1 MNTAVSIRMDLSESF
16 AEALQQELRERLRIG
31 IQEHWYSGEF
41 RRVPDGMRTSAILSA
56 YPALAAQKTTLGALQ
71 VAIRKQA

>member
-1 MNTAVSIRMDLSESF
+1 MSTALSIRVNLSESL

-31 IQEHWYSGEF
+31 IQEHWYSDEF
-41 RRVPDGMRTSAILSA
+41 RRVPDGMRTGAILSA
-56 YPALAAQKTTLGALQ
+56 YPGALQ

>member
-1 MNTAVSIRMDLSESF
+1 MNTALSIRMDLSKNL
-16 AEALQQELRERLRIG
+16 AEALHQELRERLRMG
-31 IQEHWYSGEF
+31 IQEHWYSDEF
-41 RRVPDGMRTSAILSA
+41 RRIPDGFRTGAILSA

>member
-1 MNTAVSIRMDLSESF
+1 MNLSESL

-31 IQEHWYSGEF
+31 IQEHWYSDEF
-41 RRVPDGMRTSAILSA
+41 RRVPDGMRTGAILSA

>member
-1 MNTAVSIRMDLSESF
+1 MKTALSIRLDLSESL
-16 AEALQQELRERLRIG
+16 AAALQQDLRERLRMG
-31 IQEHWYSGEF
+31 IQEHWYSDEF
-41 RRVPDGMRTSAILSA
+41 RRVPDGLRTSAILSA

>member
-1 MNTAVSIRMDLSESF
+1 MDLSKNL
-16 AEALQQELRERLRIG
+16 AEALQQELRERLRLG
-31 IQEHWYSGEF
+31 IQEHWYSDEF
-41 RRVPDGMRTSAILSA
+41 RRVPDGLRTSAILSA

>member
-1 MNTAVSIRMDLSESF
+1 MSTALSIQMSLSETL
-16 AEALQQELRERLRIG
+16 AEALLQELRERLRLG
-31 IQEHWYSGEF
+31 IQEHWYSDEF
-41 RRVPDGMRTSAILSA
+41 RRVPDGMRTGAILSA

>member
-1 MNTAVSIRMDLSESF
+1 MKTALSIRMDLSKSL
-16 AEALQQELRERLRIG
+16 AEALQQEIRERLRIG
-31 IQEHWYSGEF
+31 IQEHWYSDEF
-41 RRVPDGMRTSAILSA
+41 RRVPDSSRTNAILSA

>member
-1 MNTAVSIRMDLSESF
+1 MKTALSIRMDLSKSL
-16 AEALQQELRERLRIG
+16 AEALQQELRERLRQA
-31 IQEHWYSGEF
+31 IQEHWYSDEF
-41 RRVPDGMRTSAILSA
+41 RLIPDGFRTGAILAA

>member
-1 MNTAVSIRMDLSESF
+1 MNTALSIRMNLSESL

-31 IQEHWYSGEF
+31 IQEHWYSDEF
-41 RRVPDGMRTSAILSA
+41 RRVPDGMRTGAILSA

>member
-1 MNTAVSIRMDLSESF
+1 MSTALSIRMDLSKSL
-16 AEALQQELRERLRIG
+16 AEALQHELRERLRLG
-31 IQEHWYSGEF
+31 IQEHWYSDEF
-41 RRVPDGMRTSAILSA
+41 RCVPDGLRSGAILSA

>member
-1 MNTAVSIRMDLSESF
+1 MSTALSIRMDLSKSL
-16 AEALQQELRERLRIG
+16 AEALQHELRERLRLG
-31 IQEHWYSGEF
+31 IQEHWYSDEF
-41 RRVPDGMRTSAILSA
+41 RRVPDGLRSGAILSA

>member
-1 MNTAVSIRMDLSESF
+1 MKTALSIRLDLSESL
-16 AEALQQELRERLRIG
+16 AAALQQDLRERLRMG
-31 IQEHWYSGEF
+31 IQEHWYSDEF
-41 RRVPDGMRTSAILSA
+41 RRVPDGLRTNAILSA

>member
-1 MNTAVSIRMDLSESF
+1 MSTALSIRMNLSESL
-16 AEALQQELRERLRIG
+16 AEALQQELRDRLRIG
-31 IQEHWYSGEF
+31 IQEHWYSDEF
-41 RRVPDGMRTSAILSA
+41 RRVPDGMRTGAILSA